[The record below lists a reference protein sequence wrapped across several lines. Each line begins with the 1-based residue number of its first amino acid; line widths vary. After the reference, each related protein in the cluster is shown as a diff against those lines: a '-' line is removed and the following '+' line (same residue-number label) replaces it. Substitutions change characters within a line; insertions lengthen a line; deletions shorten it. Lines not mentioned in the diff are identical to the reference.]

1 MSIWKKIFLLIFF
14 IGSEVS
20 TKNKETLTITFA
32 DMLNGR
38 KWEDFRWE
46 DGWPV
51 EKAATLD
58 EPVSRDEKGED
69 EKPPRDEPAD
79 GDDMQTEPAD
89 SAPYIP
95 QDIGQVN
102 SCSRNHH
109 EEETEKSNIS
119 GTTDNWLNGSDLSES
134 GEDDTYASDKVDLGS
149 GYLQCRAAREAAN
162 VDLVTDISCNENAT
176 KSEQKTGDKVGSM
189 DIAIDRDIE
198 GCFKGSRIEKN
209 GVLVNQYLSSS
220 FDPSTHICITCN
232 NEHSILGG
240 GGGGL
245 TVLSLLI
252 RILWQHS
259 PVLIQNLV

>member
-1 MSIWKKIFLLIFF
+1 VNNWKIILISTLILIRILILTILTGF
-14 IGSEVS
+14 EVC
-20 TKNKETLTITFA
+20 TKNKITRIITCA
-32 DMLNGR
+32 DMSNGK

-51 EKAATLD
+51 ERTATVD
-58 EPVSRDEKGED
+58 ETVTRDEKGED
-69 EKPPRDEPAD
+69 TKPPRDVTAD
-79 GDDMQTEPAD
+79 GDDMQTEPAV
-89 SAPYIP
+89 STQHIT
-95 QDIGQVN
+95 QDMGQVN
-102 SCSRNHH
+102 SCSRTHH
-109 EEETEKSNIS
+109 EEETERSNIS
-119 GTTDNWLNGSDLSES
+119 GTTEHWLDGSDLSES
-134 GEDDTYASDKVDLGS
+134 GEDDTYATDKVDLGS

-209 GVLVNQYLSSS
+209 GVLVNQFLSSS

-240 GGGGL
+240 GGAGL
-245 TVLSLLI
+245 LC
-252 RILWQHS
+252 
-259 PVLIQNLV
+259 PG